1 MATIATKAFT
11 SKTGDPF
18 TIRSARPEDA
28 EVLIAYVKVVTQES
42 DYLIIQAD
50 EFQNTEEEER
60 QWVQKRVDD
69 PGKIAIVA
77 EASGELIGLLDFD
90 NGSRKRLAHRGT
102 LGMTV
107 RKEWRDR
114 GVGTALLQCFIE
126 WAEANPLTEKVGL
139 GVFAGN
145 EAAIQLYRRFG
156 FVEEGRQPKEVKMGP
171 NEYEDVI
178 LMYRFV

>member
-11 SKTGDPF
+11 SKTGDHF
-18 TIRSARPEDA
+18 TVRSARPDDA
-28 EVLIAYVKVVTQES
+28 ALLIAYVKAITQES
-42 DYLIIQAD
+42 DHLIIQSD

-60 QWVQKRVDD
+60 QWIQKRVDGH
-69 PGKIAIVA
+69 GKIAIVA
-77 EASGELIGLLDFD
+77 EVSRRVIGLLDFD
-90 NGSRKRLAHRGT
+90 NGSRKRIAHHGT

-107 RKEWRDR
+107 RKEWRGR

-126 WAEANPLTEKVGL
+126 WAEANPLIEKVGL
-139 GVFAGN
+139 GVFASN
-145 EAAIQLYRRFG
+145 EAAIRLYRKFG